1 MTLVEFVSELT
12 GVGAK
17 QVSSSSRAIRLGDV
31 HGEAGVDMSLEARG
45 HHGGWHHG
53 GQWRSPAPSTPTYAS
68 NLHSLVTTIWS
79 AFLEKNIS

>member
-12 GVGAK
+12 GVGAR
-17 QVSSSSRAIRLGDV
+17 QVISSRAIRLDGV
-31 HGEAGVDMSLEARG
+31 HGEAGVDMSVEARG

-53 GQWRSPAPSTPTYAS
+53 GQWRSPAPSTPTYTS

-79 AFLEKNIS
+79 ALLEKNIS